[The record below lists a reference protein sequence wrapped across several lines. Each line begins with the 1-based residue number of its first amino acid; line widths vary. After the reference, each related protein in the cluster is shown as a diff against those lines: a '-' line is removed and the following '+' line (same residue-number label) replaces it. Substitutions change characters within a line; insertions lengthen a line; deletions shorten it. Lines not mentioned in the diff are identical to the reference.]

1 MGTVS
6 KLDNKGNFYILVLEK
21 DFGSQVEEMA
31 CEEWSSIY
39 YLFIYLCFFPLL
51 TIFILA
57 DSVIHVKM

>member
-21 DFGSQVEEMA
+21 GFGSQVEEMA

-39 YLFIYLCFFPLL
+39 YLFIYFFPY
-51 TIFILA
+51 
-57 DSVIHVKM
+57 